1 MCAQGL
7 CLTDLDGARGDP
19 GVLEVIGIVDPA
31 LLVRP
36 RDAIG
41 QLP

>member
-1 MCAQGL
+1 MHRGCV
-7 CLTDLDGARGDP
+7 LTDLDGARGDP
-19 GVLEVIGIVDPA
+19 GVLEVVGVVDPA

>member
-1 MCAQGL
+1 MHRGCV
-7 CLTDLDGARGDP
+7 LTDLDGARGDP
-19 GVLEVIGIVDPA
+19 VVPVVAGVVDPA